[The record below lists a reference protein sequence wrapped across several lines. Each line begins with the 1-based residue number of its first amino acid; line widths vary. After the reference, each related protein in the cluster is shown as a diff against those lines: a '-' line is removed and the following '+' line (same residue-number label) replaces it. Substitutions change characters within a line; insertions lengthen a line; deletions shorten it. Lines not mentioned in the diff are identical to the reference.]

1 MTRSATIARQD
12 GLLQEYCNGNQQ
24 LVGARPDGR
33 CLYKYQSEC
42 HVPNEQELSER
53 HATVSI
59 QGLAAD
65 VFGTGVG
72 QTLVLPAHPVV
83 CLYDWRSARWSK
95 KSMSDLSQESAA
107 AALWGELKRRRVVRV
122 VVLYAIAGWIVIEV
136 TSTVSPNLNLPDWTV
151 KLVTILVA
159 LGFVI
164 AIMLAW
170 AFDIGPDGVHRTA
183 SIDDAGVDRR
193 QDPAASAEAVAAKDK
208 VRQAPAEIDHR
219 KSIAVLPFINMSGDV
234 ENEYFS
240 DGISEEIL
248 NLMVKLPQLRVASR
262 TSSFMF
268 KGREVSI
275 PTIAEELG
283 VNTVLEGSV
292 RRAGDRVRITAQ
304 LIDVTTDSHLWS
316 ETYDRE
322 LKDVFAIQD
331 DIAHS
336 ITDALEMTLSPKE
349 RRAIQSVASSNAR
362 AYDFYLRGRSYM
374 YTMTRPGFEN
384 AIRMFQQAIDLDAK
398 YALAYAGIA
407 DAHSHMY
414 RYDVRDRKNA
424 QEKAREASE
433 KAIALDPDSSEARAS
448 RGLAMFVNEE
458 YAEAEREFEKT
469 IELNPN
475 LFEAYYYFG
484 LAHTSQGEFEKAAV
498 MYLKAMEINPADYQP
513 QIFLAQAY
521 ASLGRKQDEMK
532 ARLDSVD
539 VVQRYLEMNPHD
551 SRALI
556 VGAIQ
561 LCIVGEKEKGLEL
574 TERALVQD
582 ENEPAVLYNAACFYA
597 MLGDIDRSLEL
608 LARAVEQGWGN
619 RAWLETDSDLD
630 SLRAD
635 SRFTALLEGI
645 H

>member
-1 MTRSATIARQD
+1 MSNQSQQSA
-12 GLLQEYCNGNQQ
+12 
-24 LVGARPDGR
+24 V
-33 CLYKYQSEC
+33 
-42 HVPNEQELSER
+42 
-53 HATVSI
+53 
-59 QGLAAD
+59 
-65 VFGTGVG
+65 
-72 QTLVLPAHPVV
+72 
-83 CLYDWRSARWSK
+83 
-95 KSMSDLSQESAA
+95 

-170 AFDIGPDGVHRTA
+170 AFDIGPGGVHRSA
-183 SIDDAGVDRR
+183 SIDDAGADAR
-193 QDPAASAEAVAAKDK
+193 QNAAASTEGVAANDK
-208 VRQAPAEIDHR
+208 VRQSPAEIDQR

-268 KGREVSI
+268 KGKDVSI
-275 PTIAEELG
+275 PTVAKELG
-283 VNTVLEGSV
+283 VDTVLEGSV

-304 LIDVTTDSHLWS
+304 LIDVATDSHLWS

-322 LKDVFAIQD
+322 MKDVFAIQD
-331 DIAHS
+331 DIAQS
-336 ITDALEMTLSPKE
+336 ITDALKMALSPKE
-349 RRAIQSVASSNAR
+349 RRAIQNVATSDAG

-374 YTMTRPGFEN
+374 YTMTRRDYEY
-384 AIRMFQQAIDLDAK
+384 AIRMFQQAIDLDAM

-407 DAHSHMY
+407 DAYSHLF
-414 RYDVRDRKNA
+414 RYADGSRKNA
-424 QEKAREASE
+424 EKARQASE

-448 RGLAMFVNEE
+448 RGLAMFINEE
-458 YAEAEREFEKT
+458 YAEAEQEFEKA

-484 LAHTSQGEFEKAAV
+484 LANSSQGEFEKAAA
-498 MYLKAMEINPADYQP
+498 MYLKAMAVNPADYQP
-513 QIFLAQAY
+513 PIFLAQAY
-521 ASLGRKQDEMK
+521 ASLGRRHDEMK
-532 ARLDSVD
+532 ARLASLDLI
-539 VVQRYLEMNPHD
+539 QRHLEMNPHD
-551 SRALI
+551 TRALY
-556 VGAIQ
+556 VGANQ
-561 LCIVGEKEKGLEL
+561 LCNVGEHEKGLEL
-574 TERALVQD
+574 AERALGQD
-582 ENEPAVLYNAACFYA
+582 EKEPVVLYNVACFYA
-597 MLGDIDRSLEL
+597 MQGDKDRSLEL
-608 LARAVEQGWGN
+608 LTRAVEQGWGD

-635 SRFTALLEGI
+635 HRFTALLEGI

>member
-1 MTRSATIARQD
+1 M
-12 GLLQEYCNGNQQ
+12 
-24 LVGARPDGR
+24 
-33 CLYKYQSEC
+33 
-42 HVPNEQELSER
+42 
-53 HATVSI
+53 
-59 QGLAAD
+59 
-65 VFGTGVG
+65 
-72 QTLVLPAHPVV
+72 
-83 CLYDWRSARWSK
+83 
-95 KSMSDLSQESAA
+95 
-107 AALWGELKRRRVVRV
+107 
-122 VVLYAIAGWIVIEV
+122 LYAIAGWIVIEV
-136 TSTVSPNLNLPDWTV
+136 TSTISPNLNLPVWTGT
-151 KLVTILVA
+151 LVTILVA

-170 AFDIGPDGVHRTA
+170 AFDIGPGGVHRT
-183 SIDDAGVDRR
+183 DKTEDAGVETQ
-193 QDPAASAEAVAAKDK
+193 QDAAISTEGVAAKDEI
-208 VRQAPAEIDHR
+208 RAAPAVTDER
-219 KSIAVLPFINMSGDV
+219 KSIAVLPFVNLSGDV

-248 NLMVKLPQLRVASR
+248 NLMVKLPRLRVASR

-268 KGREVSI
+268 KGKEASI
-275 PTIAEELG
+275 PTVARELG
-283 VNTVLEGSV
+283 VETVLEGSV

-316 ETYDRE
+316 ESYDRE
-322 LKDVFAIQD
+322 MKDVFAIQD
-331 DIAHS
+331 DIAQS
-336 ITDALEMTLSPKE
+336 ITDALEMTLSPKA
-349 RRAIQSVASSNAR
+349 RRAIQSVASSNAK

-374 YTMTRPGFEN
+374 FTMTRPGFEN
-384 AIRMFQQAIDLDAK
+384 AIRLYQQAIDLDAN

-414 RYDVRDRKNA
+414 RYGARNRKIA
-424 QEKAREASE
+424 QEKAKEASE

-475 LFEAYYYFG
+475 LFEAYYYSG
-484 LAHTSQGEFEKAAV
+484 LAHTSQGEYEKAV
-498 MYLKAMEINPADYQP
+498 DMYLKAIEINPADYQP
-513 QIFLAQAY
+513 QTFLAQAY

-539 VVQRYLEMNPHD
+539 VVQQYLEMNPHD

-574 TERALVQD
+574 VERALAQD
-582 ENEPAVLYNAACFYA
+582 ENEPAVLYNGTCFYA

-630 SLRAD
+630 ALRED
-635 SRFTALLEGI
+635 HRYIALIKEL

>member
-1 MTRSATIARQD
+1 
-12 GLLQEYCNGNQQ
+12 
-24 LVGARPDGR
+24 
-33 CLYKYQSEC
+33 
-42 HVPNEQELSER
+42 
-53 HATVSI
+53 
-59 QGLAAD
+59 
-65 VFGTGVG
+65 
-72 QTLVLPAHPVV
+72 
-83 CLYDWRSARWSK
+83 
-95 KSMSDLSQESAA
+95 MSDQPQQSAA
-107 AALWGELKRRRVVRV
+107 ATFWAELKRRRVVRV
-122 VVLYAIAGWIVIEV
+122 VVLYAIGGWIVIEV

-164 AIMLAW
+164 AIVLAW
-170 AFDIGPDGVHRTA
+170 AFDIGPGGVHRTTGA
-183 SIDDAGVDRR
+183 DDAAVTPR
-193 QDPAASAEAVAAKDK
+193 QDPGASAASVAAKDK
-208 VRQAPAEIDHR
+208 ERESAAVVDDR
-219 KSIAVLPFINMSGDV
+219 KAIAVLPFVNMSGDA

-268 KGREVSI
+268 KGKEVSI

-283 VNTVLEGSV
+283 VDTVLEGSV

-336 ITDALEMTLSPKE
+336 ITAALEMALTPKE
-349 RRAIQSVASSNAR
+349 RRAIQSVASSNVK

-384 AIRMFQQAIDLDAK
+384 AIRMYQQAIDLDAN

-407 DAHSHMY
+407 DANSHMY
-414 RYDVRDRKNA
+414 RYDASGRKSVK
-424 QEKAREASE
+424 EKAKEASE

-448 RGLAMFVNEE
+448 RGLAMFINEE
-458 YAEAEREFEKT
+458 YAEAEREFEKA

-484 LAHTSQGEFEKAAV
+484 LAHSSQGEFEKATD
-498 MYLKAMEINPADYQP
+498 MYLQAMEINPADYQP

-561 LCIVGEKEKGLEL
+561 LRIVGEQEKGLEL
-574 TERALVQD
+574 VERALGQD
-582 ENEPAVLYNAACFYA
+582 AKEPAVLYNAACFYA
-597 MLGDIDRSLEL
+597 MQADIDRSLEL
-608 LARAVEQGWGN
+608 LARAVELGWGN

-630 SLRAD
+630 ALRSD
-635 SRFTALLEGI
+635 HRYVALLEGL